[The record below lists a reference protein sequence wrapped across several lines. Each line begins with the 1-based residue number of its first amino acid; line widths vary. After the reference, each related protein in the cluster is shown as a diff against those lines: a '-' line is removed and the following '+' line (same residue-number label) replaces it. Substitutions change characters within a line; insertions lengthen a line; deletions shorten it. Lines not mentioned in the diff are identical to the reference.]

1 MDKKAKQIVMKTFWN
16 STGWID
22 RESRSISD
30 EDFAYAK
37 SKGLMFEPL
46 TITHDECVQR
56 LIDLHQIVTKEQVAK
71 AFLHSLSTRKLHL
84 RSALSSWIL
93 THQLPQHAFESN
105 AGKYATI
112 NNGSTYAM
120 FGDCYICDGYHVASL
135 QAYKNEDLNVLNFE
149 RIKWGGIRLNHI
161 VYNLLD
167 LELLIKEEDIE
178 VQAEDVEIFRRV
190 METISSCEPTD
201 AARQLEKRLKGVLP
215 SSKNERD
222 ALLEILATAGI
233 LISSKDRPGRGG
245 KNDFF
250 AIVNWRGEDGYAAQA
265 VHHYFSH
272 WL

>member
-1 MDKKAKQIVMKTFWN
+1 MDKKAKQILMKTFWN
-16 STGWID
+16 SKGWID
-22 RESRSISD
+22 KESRSISD

-56 LIDLHQIVTKEQVAK
+56 LIDLHQIITKEQVAK
-71 AFLHSLSTRKLHL
+71 AFLHSLSTRKLYL
-84 RSALSSWIL
+84 RSALSSWTL

-105 AGKYATI
+105 VGKYTTI
-112 NNGSTYAM
+112 NNGSTFAM
-120 FGDCYICDGYHVASL
+120 YGDCYICDGYHVASL

-167 LELLIKEEDIE
+167 LELLGKEGNIK
-178 VQAEDVEIFRRV
+178 VQAEDIEIFRRIL
-190 METISSCEPTD
+190 EAISSCEPTD
-201 AARQLEKRLKGVLP
+201 AARQLEKRLKDVLP

-233 LISSKDRPGRGG
+233 LTASRNRPGRGG

-250 AIVNWRGEDGYAAQA
+250 AIVNWRGEDGYSEQA
-265 VHHYFSH
+265 VHHYFSQ